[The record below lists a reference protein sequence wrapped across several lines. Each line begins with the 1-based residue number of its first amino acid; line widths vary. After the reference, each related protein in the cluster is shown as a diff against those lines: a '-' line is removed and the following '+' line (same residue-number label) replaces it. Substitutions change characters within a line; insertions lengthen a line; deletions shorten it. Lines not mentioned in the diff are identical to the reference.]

1 MRKFQQVDPLQSLI
15 SLSKSSNPQIQ
26 QEQLDRIII
35 NEGLPKT
42 REQSH
47 TPSNRDARS
56 PNNRRTILKK
66 TNLKKEPSFSLR
78 KASDSERNPM
88 TGSLKKKTNFQ
99 LKKDKSLE
107 FGALSKEK
115 SVENFTSMA
124 SLQNVNRGR
133 SIENI
138 QLNGMMKDSFQGCG
152 NKKLENS
159 LSESSDE
166 EQQPITNFDK
176 VKNFTIYFPQNNVE
190 TLILQGNARKA
201 SNFSPKKKRKAEL
214 MLKFKQVVNT
224 VKNSKKNDFSKRN
237 GSFIKGFKKYYINS
251 DDFEAQNANIKGKLK
266 LEKVPI
272 ENEIEGKIG
281 LTNIVEEENEWV
293 SHERGSFMQP
303 LERSILG
310 LKDSVSK

>member
-26 QEQLDRIII
+26 QEQLDRIIV
-35 NEGLPKT
+35 NEGLPKN
-42 REQSH
+42 REQPQ
-47 TPSNRDARS
+47 TPNNRDTRS
-56 PNNRRTILKK
+56 PSSRRTILRK
-66 TNLKKEPSFSLR
+66 TILKKEPSFTVR
-78 KASDSERNPM
+78 KASDERNPM
-88 TGSLKKKTNFQ
+88 TGSLKKKTYFQ

-107 FGALSKEK
+107 FGGLSKEK

-124 SLQNVNRGR
+124 SMQNVTRGR

-138 QLNGMMKDSFQGCG
+138 PLHGMKDSFQNCG
-152 NKKLENS
+152 NKNLENS
-159 LSESSDE
+159 QSDSSEED
-166 EQQPITNFDK
+166 QPITNFDK

-190 TLILQGNARKA
+190 TLILQGNFRKA
-201 SNFSPKKKRKAEL
+201 SNVSPKRKRKAEL
-214 MLKFKQVVNT
+214 MMKFKQVVNT
-224 VKNSKKNDFSKRN
+224 VKNSKKNDFSKKN
-237 GSFIKGFKKYYINS
+237 GSFIKGFKKYYIGS
-251 DDFEAQNANIKGKLK
+251 DDSEAQNQNINSKGKLK

-272 ENEIEGKIG
+272 EDEIEGKIG